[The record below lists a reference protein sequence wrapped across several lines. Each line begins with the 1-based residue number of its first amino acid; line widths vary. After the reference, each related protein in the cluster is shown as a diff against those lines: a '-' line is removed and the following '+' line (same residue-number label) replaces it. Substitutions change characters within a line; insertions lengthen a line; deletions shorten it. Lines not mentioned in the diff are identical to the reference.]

1 MAYPFILLLP
11 LIRIGRLGAPDSWKT
26 AEFNRQWGLEAI
38 SAEFAYARGYT
49 GKGVTIGI
57 IDNAI
62 LSHSEFAGKLT
73 RLDNGSYNFS
83 YDKQDNMSF
92 GDHGT
97 HVAGIA
103 AAKRDGGGMHG
114 VAFDADIIGT
124 KLNDYGNRNG
134 REELI
139 QSAARVINNSWGLH
153 RTFAVTPK
161 AISSGCRTAGRTT
174 WHS

>member
-1 MAYPFILLLP
+1 M
-11 LIRIGRLGAPDSWKT
+11 GAPDSWKT

>member
-1 MAYPFILLLP
+1 M
-11 LIRIGRLGAPDSWKT
+11 
-26 AEFNRQWGLEAI
+26 GLEAI

-103 AAKRDGGGMHG
+103 AARRRRH
-114 VAFDADIIGT
+114 
-124 KLNDYGNRNG
+124 
-134 REELI
+134 
-139 QSAARVINNSWGLH
+139 ARRGFRRGYYRHQIE
-153 RTFAVTPK
+153 
-161 AISSGCRTAGRTT
+161 
-174 WHS
+174 

>member
-1 MAYPFILLLP
+1 M
-11 LIRIGRLGAPDSWKT
+11 GAPDSWKT

-92 GDHGT
+92 GDPRHPCSRYCRSEET
-97 HVAGIA
+97 A
-103 AAKRDGGGMHG
+103 AACTAWLSTR
-114 VAFDADIIGT
+114 I
-124 KLNDYGNRNG
+124 L
-134 REELI
+134 
-139 QSAARVINNSWGLH
+139 SAPN
-153 RTFAVTPK
+153 
-161 AISSGCRTAGRTT
+161 
-174 WHS
+174 

>member
-1 MAYPFILLLP
+1 M
-11 LIRIGRLGAPDSWKT
+11 
-26 AEFNRQWGLEAI
+26 GLEAI

-103 AAKRDGGGMHG
+103 AAKETAAACTAWLSTR
-114 VAFDADIIGT
+114 I
-124 KLNDYGNRNG
+124 L
-134 REELI
+134 
-139 QSAARVINNSWGLH
+139 SAPN
-153 RTFAVTPK
+153 
-161 AISSGCRTAGRTT
+161 
-174 WHS
+174 